1 VGRRPGPVEDV
12 VATMTANPLAPELDR
27 IVARTGEL
35 WEDLRGARLFVTG
48 GTGFFGCWLLETF
61 LWANDHLKLGASAT
75 VLTRNGRAFAWKAPH
90 LASHKDVTLLEGD
103 VRTFTF
109 PDAPFS
115 HVIHAGT
122 DTGPASSAVDRQRV
136 FDTIV
141 DGTRRTLDLARAAGA
156 RRFLLTSTGAIY
168 GRQPAGATHVAE
180 DYAGSPDPAD
190 PALAGAEATRAAEML
205 CAMYADARLAP
216 TIARCF
222 GFIGPYL
229 PLESQQAAGNF
240 IRDGMRGGPIRVL
253 GDGTAY
259 RSYMYT
265 SDLAIWLW
273 TILLRGAAARPY
285 NVGSEEETSIVDL
298 AHAVARRFTPE
309 VPVHVARTAVA
320 GALAGRYVPSTLRAR
335 TELGLAMTVILDE
348 ALMRTV
354 AWHRDRATVT
364 DVNN

>member
-12 VATMTANPLAPELDR
+12 VATMTANPLAPELDH
-27 IVARTGEL
+27 VLARTGDL
-35 WEDLRGARLFVTG
+35 WEDLRGARVFFTG
-48 GTGFFGCWLLETF
+48 GTGFFGCWLLETL
-61 LWANDHLKLGASAT
+61 LWANDHLNLGASAM
-75 VLTRNGRAFAWKAPH
+75 VLTRNEKAFAWKVPH
-90 LASHKDVTLLEGD
+90 LATHKAVTLHEGD

-141 DGTRRTLDLARAAGA
+141 DGTRRTLDFARRAGA
-156 RRFLLTSTGAIY
+156 RRFLLTSTGAVY

-180 DYAGSPDPAD
+180 DYCGSPDPAD
-190 PALAGAEATRAAEML
+190 PAFAGAEAKRAAEML
-205 CAMYADARLAP
+205 CAMYADARLTT

-222 GFIGPYL
+222 AFIGPYL
-229 PLESQQAAGNF
+229 PLQSHLAAGNF
-240 IRDGMRGGPIRVL
+240 IRDAIRGGPIRVM

-273 TILLRGAAARPY
+273 TILLRGRPARPY
-285 NVGSEEETSIVDL
+285 NVGSEVEISIAEL
-298 AHAVARRFTPE
+298 AHATARRFTPE
-309 VPVHVARTAVA
+309 PPVHIAGTATA

-335 TELGLAMTVILDE
+335 TELGLAMTVILEE

-354 AWHRDRATVT
+354 AWHRERAPAWEPR
-364 DVNN
+364 